1 MARHGTRRKAWLTR
15 LGRAGAERAHFRCR
29 SCGEGCLPL
38 DRALGLEDGTVTPG
52 MAGVIAE
59 TVPLMGSGAAS
70 RHVADLAGVDASSSA
85 LQRRALEPVGAAAR
99 SGRGEV
105 VDARPLEPRMYL
117 SIDGTGVPMRR
128 EETGGVRGRQADGTP
143 ETREAKL
150 AVVYTAEGRDPG
162 TGAAVKDRRGGSF
175 SCLIDSAAAPS
186 GGREAPDFAARLDR
200 EARRRGPHDAAGPV
214 VVSDGAD
221 WIPNAC
227 DGPFGG
233 RRVTFV
239 LDMWHSLEYASDA
252 VKAILPAGAE
262 RDRRFAEVKADV
274 RAGRAAKVVRELA
287 PFRDRHGEVEACCRH
302 FGRNPGRMRYGGF
315 RERGVQVGSG
325 VVEGG
330 CRQFGLR
337 PRRSGARWPERGAN
351 AMLALK
357 GCAMNLR
364 VPDLLEWRTNQ
375 AIAA

>member
-1 MARHGTRRKAWLTR
+1 M
-15 LGRAGAERAHFRCR
+15 
-29 SCGEGCLPL
+29 
-38 DRALGLEDGTVTPG
+38 TPG

-70 RHVADLAGVDASSSA
+70 RHVANLAGVDASPGA

-186 GGREAPDFAARLDR
+186 GGREASDFAARLDR
-200 EARRRGPHDAAGPV
+200 EARRRGLHDAAGPV

-227 DGPFGG
+227 DGLFGG
-233 RRVTFV
+233 PQGHVRARPPALPGTRLRRGEGDPAGGGGAGPAVRGGEGGRQGGPGGEGGPGAGTLQGPARGRGGLLPPFREEPRPDAVRRVPGAGPPGRERRRRGR
-239 LDMWHSLEYASDA
+239 MPA
-252 VKAILPAGAE
+252 VRAAAQALRRPLAGEGRQRHAGAE
-262 RDRRFAEVKADV
+262 
-274 RAGRAAKVVRELA
+274 
-287 PFRDRHGEVEACCRH
+287 
-302 FGRNPGRMRYGGF
+302 
-315 RERGVQVGSG
+315 
-325 VVEGG
+325 
-330 CRQFGLR
+330 GLR
-337 PRRSGARWPERGAN
+337 HEPPAARPARMADESGHRRMSN
-351 AMLALK
+351 
-357 GCAMNLR
+357 
-364 VPDLLEWRTNQ
+364 
-375 AIAA
+375 

>member
-1 MARHGTRRKAWLTR
+1 M
-15 LGRAGAERAHFRCR
+15 
-29 SCGEGCLPL
+29 
-38 DRALGLEDGTVTPG
+38 TPG

-70 RHVADLAGVDASSSA
+70 RHVANLAGVKASPGA

-200 EARRRGPHDAAGPV
+200 EARRRGLHDAAGPV

-239 LDMWHSLEYASDA
+239 PGLLHCLERASDA

-262 RDRRFAEVKADV
+262 RDRRFAEARRTSG
-274 RAGRAAKVVRELA
+274 RAGRRRWSGSWHPSGTGTGKSRPAA
-287 PFRDRHGEVEACCRH
+287 GTS
-302 FGRNPGRMRYGGF
+302 GGTPA
-315 RERGVQVGSG
+315 GCGTTGSG
-325 VVEGG
+325 NGAS
-330 CRQFGLR
+330 
-337 PRRSGARWPERGAN
+337 RSGAASSRADAGSSGCGPGAPAPAGRRGAPTP
-351 AMLALK
+351 
-357 GCAMNLR
+357 C
-364 VPDLLEWRTNQ
+364 WR
-375 AIAA
+375 